1 MSDIVPFV
9 LIFRAVKLVHH
20 ARDEAANV
28 KRPQRWVKWLGKSA
42 TSERSQNCA
51 DIHLLWMLTLSFVIS
66 QQLNAYLLRYSI
78 PGYYLRTRLVI
89 FDLSKL
95 PMFTQLLV
103 SFEIFQFCYF

>member
-1 MSDIVPFV
+1 
-9 LIFRAVKLVHH
+9 
-20 ARDEAANV
+20 
-28 KRPQRWVKWLGKSA
+28 
-42 TSERSQNCA
+42 
-51 DIHLLWMLTLSFVIS
+51 MLTLSFVIS

-103 SFEIFQFCYF
+103 SFEIFNFAISDNGKRDSFRAAMILGHATTIFETPLRSDSIALHRPMRSLLKQSGHF